1 MKIAIMQP
9 YYFPYIGYY
18 QLINSVDTFY
28 VYDDVAFIKKGWFN
42 KNKIVINNTEY
53 SFTIPLKNV
62 SQNRNINEHFVSEEF
77 NKWKD
82 NFYKTLYLNYNKSI
96 HFNDVFSIIEDTLKY
111 DNIVDITQ
119 TSLELVCKYL
129 DIQTKFERTSNM
141 FGINSSKGQ
150 RLIDITH
157 KVGANIYINSIGGRV
172 LYDKEEFKKHNIDLF
187 FLQCNNPCNYV
198 SMIDLLM
205 HHGKQTKNLLNNY
218 ELI

>member
-187 FLQCNNPCNYV
+187 F
-198 SMIDLLM
+198 
-205 HHGKQTKNLLNNY
+205 
-218 ELI
+218 